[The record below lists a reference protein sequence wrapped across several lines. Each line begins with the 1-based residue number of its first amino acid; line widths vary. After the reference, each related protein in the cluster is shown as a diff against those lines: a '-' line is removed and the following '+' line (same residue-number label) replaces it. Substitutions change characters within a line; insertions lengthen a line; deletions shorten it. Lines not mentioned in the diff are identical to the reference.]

1 MTLSYYFDQHMPRP
15 IARGMRR
22 RTIDVLTTEADGR
35 PQGEDEALLERAREL
50 GRVFVTQD
58 DDFLTIVHRWRE
70 EGRHFAGLVFVR
82 DPMRAIGRVME
93 DLELIAHAYESEE
106 IVDQILYIPF

>member
-1 MTLSYYFDQHMPRP
+1 
-15 IARGMRR
+15 
-22 RTIDVLTTEADGR
+22 
-35 PQGEDEALLERAREL
+35 
-50 GRVFVTQD
+50 
-58 DDFLTIVHRWRE
+58 VHRWRE